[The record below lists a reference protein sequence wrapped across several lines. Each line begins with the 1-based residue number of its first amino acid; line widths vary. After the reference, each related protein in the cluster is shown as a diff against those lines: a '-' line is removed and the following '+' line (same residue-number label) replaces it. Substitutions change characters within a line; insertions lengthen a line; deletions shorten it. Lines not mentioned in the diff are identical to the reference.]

1 MKRAAAAVLLTL
13 GLGLCLS
20 ACALGPDYHTP
31 STPPTGQGPFVS
43 TIPQVTTNTPA
54 PDDWWRLYDDP
65 VLDRLMRQAFAANTD
80 IRVAEANLTA
90 ARGVLVQARAGL
102 FPSTVFSGGA
112 QYGRS
117 ANADAAAQSSTA
129 LRQVLANTP
138 GTNLAALG
146 PTSAGTGWG
155 FDPSFDVS
163 YEVDLFGRVRRTI
176 EAARGDYQAQQAA
189 LDAVRITV
197 AAETARAYAD
207 GCAYQEEVDAA
218 NEALKIVQATYQ
230 VTEKQRD
237 AGYASDYDVAREA
250 ALLEQAQAAVP
261 TLEGERRSSLF
272 ELADLLGLTPSQV
285 PADAAACKTAPR
297 IATLLPVGDG
307 AALLRRR
314 PDVREAERHLAA
326 ETARIGVAEAD
337 LFPTVNLAGS
347 IAAGGNQNS
356 NLAAHNNVSFGI
368 GPLISWSF
376 PNIIAARGEILQAKG
391 NAKSALAN
399 FDGTVLTA
407 LKETEQALAVY
418 NGELQRH
425 EALTRGFND
434 SKRAFDL
441 ANVRS
446 QVGSISYTDLLA
458 TEQTLITAESN
469 LAASDEA
476 LAADQI
482 NLFKALGGGWSTAA
496 GRSNLPSPEAY
507 LHCGPSP
514 APHTSS
520 ARTHPVA

>member
-1 MKRAAAAVLLTL
+1 MRRALFSALALV
-13 GLGLCLS
+13 GLS
-20 ACALGPDYHTP
+20 ACAVGPNYHTP
-31 STPPTGQGPFVS
+31 PTPPTGEGTFVS
-43 TIPQVTTNTPA
+43 ASTDTTLNTQA

-65 VLDRLMRQAFAANTD
+65 VLDRLMQQAFAANTD

-90 ARGVLVQARAGL
+90 ARGVLAQARAGL
-102 FPSTVFSGGA
+102 FPSTTLSGGA

-117 ANADAAAQSSTA
+117 ANADAAAQSSGT
-129 LRQVLANTP
+129 LRKVLANTP
-138 GTNLAALG
+138 GAELSALG
-146 PTSAGTGWG
+146 PTSAGLGWS

-176 EAARGDYQAQQAA
+176 EAAKGDYQAQQAA

-207 GCAYQEEVDAA
+207 GCAYQEEVNAA
-218 NEALKIVQATYQ
+218 NDALKIVQATYK
-230 VTEKQRD
+230 VILKERD
-237 AGYASDYDVAREA
+237 VGSESDYDVAREA
-250 ALLEQAQAAVP
+250 ALLEEAEAAVP

-272 ELADLLGLTPSQV
+272 ALADLLGLTPAQV
-285 PADAAACKTAPR
+285 PTDAATCKIAPK

-337 LFPTVNLAGS
+337 LFPTITLAGS
-347 IAAGGNQNS
+347 VTGAGTQAS
-356 NLAAHNNVSFGI
+356 NPFGHNNLSFGV
-368 GPLISWSF
+368 GPLINWSF
-376 PNIIAARGEILQAKG
+376 PNVLMARGEIIEAKG
-391 NAKSALAN
+391 NAKAALAS
-399 FDGTVLTA
+399 FDGVVLTA
-407 LKETEQALAVY
+407 LKETEQALATY
-418 NGELQRH
+418 NSELQRH
-425 EALTRGFND
+425 AALSRGFND

-441 ANVRS
+441 ANARFNA
-446 QVGSISYTDLLA
+446 GAISYTDLL
-458 TEQTLITAESN
+458 TTQQTLITAESN

-496 GRSNLPSPEAY
+496 TAEAAK
-507 LHCGPSP
+507 P
-514 APHTSS
+514 AKS
-520 ARTHPVA
+520 